1 MRKLLI
7 LTLTALSFGS
17 ASGQFEPRLDSMPD
31 HRNTFGLNLTP
42 AVVIFMN
49 SYQNNPRFS
58 AAYKRQTHVNK
69 KIRVTANYEIRQ
81 NFEEDIT
88 QGQVLEYS
96 DTTITYRI
104 RNANHRSFDAR
115 IGMEWFKPNRK
126 VTSVYGVDVMLG
138 SLSEQDGHRT
148 IPLYFNGE
156 DQVPSP
162 FIAQSTY
169 MQTVQYALLG
179 FDFSIG
185 QRIRFS
191 EKTNMSIRW
200 TPEFFYR
207 IPIQETY
214 SDFTQRIETPESGIE
229 LRLRGIEV
237 YLNYNF

>member
-1 MRKLLI
+1 
-7 LTLTALSFGS
+7 
-17 ASGQFEPRLDSMPD
+17 
-31 HRNTFGLNLTP
+31 
-42 AVVIFMN
+42 
-49 SYQNNPRFS
+49 
-58 AAYKRQTHVNK
+58 
-69 KIRVTANYEIRQ
+69 
-81 NFEEDIT
+81 
-88 QGQVLEYS
+88 
-96 DTTITYRI
+96 
-104 RNANHRSFDAR
+104 
-115 IGMEWFKPNRK
+115 MEWFKPNRK